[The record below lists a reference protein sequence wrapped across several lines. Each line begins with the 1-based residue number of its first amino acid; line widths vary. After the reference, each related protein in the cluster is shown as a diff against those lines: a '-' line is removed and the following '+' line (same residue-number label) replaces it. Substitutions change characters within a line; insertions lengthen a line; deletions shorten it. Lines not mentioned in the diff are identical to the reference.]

1 MNISVQLQS
10 ESLNFDARFNFVP
23 TGQFMLID
31 GNLTP
36 DGNFLLLYAIFLD
49 QNLSMLPF
57 HISEAQVN
65 DQVINL
71 REYIAPDGD
80 NFKYRMFLAE
90 LPSEIE
96 LKDLSFLIS
105 Y

>member
-1 MNISVQLQS
+1 MNTSVQLQS
-10 ESLNFDARFNFVP
+10 ESLNFEVIFNFLP
-23 TGQFMLID
+23 SGRLMLID

-36 DGNFLLLYAIFLD
+36 DGNFLLYAHFLD

-65 DQVINL
+65 GQVINL

-90 LPSEIE
+90 LPSCE
-96 LKDLSFLIS
+96 LRDLSFLIS